1 MTDGHQFEYSQITDQ
16 IYIGSDLCQ
25 GAVCPI
31 HTDQFNRLGI
41 CGEINLEVEHSE
53 TPPQNLTAYLWL
65 PVADRAAP
73 SLDQLAIGT
82 SAINEMVGLGNKVYV
97 HCRNGHGRSP
107 TLVAAY
113 FIRYHQKSVEEA
125 MQLIAQKRPEVH
137 LEEAQLQALRQ
148 FAATCK

>member
-1 MTDGHQFEYSQITDQ
+1 MTDPHQFEYSQITNQ

-31 HTDQFNRLGI
+31 HTDEFSKLGI
-41 CGEINLEVEHSE
+41 CGEINLEVEHPE
-53 TPPQNLTAYLWL
+53 TPPQNLAAYLWL

-73 SLDQLAIGT
+73 SPDQLVIGT
-82 SAINEMVGLGNKVYV
+82 SAIDEMVRLGNKVYI

-113 FIRYHQKSVEEA
+113 LVRYQGISVA
-125 MQLIAQKRPEVH
+125 TAIQLIKQQRPEIH
-137 LEEAQLQALRQ
+137 LEEVQLQALEE
-148 FAATCK
+148 FAKQWK